1 MESERLRITL
11 DRPDKIYYAGQTVKG
26 EICLN
31 LTKRTK
37 IRAIKVQSTGK
48 AKCKWMEI
56 LRKNSNESN
65 RSLFYTSKE
74 IFAYNEM
81 CLPAFDPQGL
91 ELNSGEHVFDFSFT
105 LATHL
110 PSAFKG
116 NYGAIKH
123 KMCIIIQRPW
133 AFDERHVIPLMVI
146 KNMPLPLGYRLH
158 PTPLEKQIT
167 KTISLFGT
175 RPITMLALLPEEFAV
190 RGETMRI
197 CVTVINN
204 SNTNVEK
211 LRFCILQYINYH
223 SFLPVR
229 RQKTEI
235 ITIATKE
242 TGAVQRKSER
252 SFAHELIIPLTA
264 QPTDHELSDAIKIS
278 YELRVEAVLRG
289 LFKNLVLNLPFKL
302 YSNELGESR
311 ERHSRPSTGGSGDY
325 RPALGNGAG
334 NPFEP
339 NLEGSPTHSSQP
351 GESSESS
358 SMNST
363 TTDSSAATLSPA
375 VGGTALSYTS
385 DSSSVCNRGSLR
397 SSNVPY
403 LRYWSNS
410 PPYAAVSDSPRHN
423 LLTRRE
429 SGSTRGNTHFTHCP
443 AVSEAVAVAAAV
455 AAAANDS
462 TLMQAAAAA
471 ASDTVIMNAAAAAA
485 AVSFLSSRSSH
496 GTQELPPSYE
506 ELFGNASAP
515 PVSTPSDTAK

>member
-1 MESERLRITL
+1 
-11 DRPDKIYYAGQTVKG
+11 
-26 EICLN
+26 
-31 LTKRTK
+31 
-37 IRAIKVQSTGK
+37 
-48 AKCKWMEI
+48 MEI
-56 LRKNSNESN
+56 LRKNSNDSN

-116 NYGAIKH
+116 SYGAIKH

-190 RGETMRI
+190 RGEPMRI

-242 TGAVQRKSER
+242 TGAVQKKSER

-264 QPTDHELSDAIKIS
+264 QPSDHELSDAINIS

-311 ERHSRPSTGGSGDY
+311 EGPRPLASGDGDY
-325 RPALGNGAG
+325 IPALGNGAG

-339 NLEGSPTHSSQP
+339 DFEDTIGSPTHSSQR

-375 VGGTALSYTS
+375 VGGTVLSYTS
-385 DSSSVCNRGSLR
+385 DSSSMCNNTSTRASLR

-403 LRYWSNS
+403 LRYWSSS

-429 SGSTRGNTHFTHCP
+429 SGSSRGNTHFTHFP

-471 ASDTVIMNAAAAAA
+471 ANDTAIMNAAAAAA
-485 AVSFLSSRSSH
+485 AVSFLNSRSSQ
-496 GTQELPPSYE
+496 GAQELPPSYE

-515 PVSTPSDTAK
+515 PVSTPSEAAK

>member
-1 MESERLRITL
+1 MYITAC
-11 DRPDKIYYAGQTVKG
+11 K
-26 EICLN
+26 
-31 LTKRTK
+31 
-37 IRAIKVQSTGK
+37 AIKVQSTGK

-56 LRKNSNESN
+56 LRKNSNDSN

-133 AFDERHVIPLMVI
+133 AFDERHVIPLMVM

-158 PTPLEKQIT
+158 ATPLEKQIT

-190 RGETMRI
+190 RGEPMRI

-242 TGAVQRKSER
+242 TGAVQKKSER

-264 QPTDHELSDAIKIS
+264 QPTDHELSDAINIS

-289 LFKNLVLNLPFKL
+289 LFKNLVLNLPFTL

-311 ERHSRPSTGGSGDY
+311 ERPRPLTSGNGDY
-325 RPALGNGAG
+325 IPALGNGAG

-339 NLEGSPTHSSQP
+339 DLEDTVGSPTHSSQR

-375 VGGTALSYTS
+375 VGGTVLSYTS
-385 DSSSVCNRGSLR
+385 DSSSMCNNTSTRASLR

-403 LRYWSNS
+403 LRYWSSS

-423 LLTRRE
+423 LSTRRE
-429 SGSTRGNTHFTHCP
+429 SGASRGNTHFTHCP

-471 ASDTVIMNAAAAAA
+471 ANDTAIMNAAAAAA
-485 AVSFLSSRSSH
+485 AVSFLSSRSSQ
-496 GTQELPPSYE
+496 GAQELPPSYE

-515 PVSTPSDTAK
+515 PVSTPSEAAK